1 MQGYVAS
8 NGVDA
13 STTPQALNGF
23 IPDNYEVIIS
33 SAQSCSGSDNS
44 GGCAVTCPG
53 STAHH
58 GFGGDRVVIM
68 EYTMP
73 ESQCASCPN
82 KYTGNNANTN
92 LPAIWALGSD
102 LVNIAQYGLGP
113 NGECSGWT
121 SGAGE
126 FDIHEILPG
135 DVTKNIGYASFH
147 MGQHYSGTP
156 AEGFPRPTDANRTQK
171 LAYVLSGNYAGIH
184 ILGNNFPI
192 DGGLSSEDVLALIT
206 GSNGSAGPKSPVKT
220 SIKLANSGAPAYSVD
235 VQSTSFAALL
245 SS

>member
-8 NGVDA
+8 NGVDTSA
-13 STTPQALNGF
+13 TPQALNGF
-23 IPDNYEVIIS
+23 IPDNAEVIIS
-33 SAQSCSGSDNS
+33 SAQSCSTSDTS

-73 ESQCASCPN
+73 ESACSSNCPN
-82 KYTGNNANTN
+82 KYTGNSANTN

-102 LVNIAQYGLGP
+102 LVNIAQYGLGT
-113 NGECSGWT
+113 NGECSGWQ

-156 AEGFPRPTDANRTQK
+156 PEGFPRPTDPNRTQK
-171 LAYVLSGNYAGIH
+171 LAYVLSGTYAGIH
-184 ILGNNFPI
+184 ILGDNFSI
-192 DGGLSSEDVLALIT
+192 DGGLSTEDVNALIS
-206 GSNGSAGPKSPVKT
+206 GLNSGPKSPVKT
-220 SIKLANSGAPAYSVD
+220 SIKLANSGAPAYPVD
-235 VQSTSFAALL
+235 VQSTSFTALL